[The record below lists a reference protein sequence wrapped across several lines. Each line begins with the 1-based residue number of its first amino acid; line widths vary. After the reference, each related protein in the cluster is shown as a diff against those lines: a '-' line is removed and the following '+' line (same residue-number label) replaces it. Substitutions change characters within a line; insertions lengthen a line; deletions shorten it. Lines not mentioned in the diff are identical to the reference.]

1 MSHPYRSVVREGAPL
16 PPGVPF
22 ALAAFQ
28 LANQAAAVQVA
39 ALAPCKFKED
49 ALRIRRAT
57 EPLTRIAKKALGE
70 DGMELLYDETG
81 TVETLLRELMA
92 VKTDKWP
99 ELVALVRAYNRGD
112 VTQVE

>member
-1 MSHPYRSVVREGAPL
+1 MSHPYRSVVRDDAPM
-16 PPGVPF
+16 PEGVPF

-28 LANQAAAVQVA
+28 LAYQAAAVQVA
-39 ALAPCKFKED
+39 ALRPCKFKED

-70 DGMELLYDETG
+70 DGLELLYDETG
-81 TVETLLRELMA
+81 TVETLVRELMK

-99 ELVALVRAYNRGD
+99 ELVALVRAYNMGE
-112 VTQVE
+112 VQQVE

>member
-1 MSHPYRSVVREGAPL
+1 MSHPYRPVVRDDAQMPS
-16 PPGVPF
+16 GVPF

-28 LANQAAAVQVA
+28 LAYQAAAVQVA
-39 ALAPCKFKED
+39 ALWPCKFKED

-70 DGMELLYDETG
+70 EGLELLYDETG
-81 TVETLLRELMA
+81 TVETLVRELMQ

-99 ELVALVRAYNRGD
+99 ELVALVRAYNRGE
-112 VTQVE
+112 VREV